1 MPPAHSGNHQLP
13 PANRPG
19 RSLRVSRI
27 LGIDYGTVRIGLALS
42 DPTGT
47 LASPLPF
54 LDNQSP
60 EQVTKAISELIHN
73 HQIIGIVIGLP
84 RNMDGT
90 YGPSAQKVR
99 DFIDQMKGSITL
111 PITPIDER
119 LTTAQASKQL
129 SSIGLNQKK
138 LRKKV
143 DSSSACLILQQYLD
157 RNTPLI

>member
-1 MPPAHSGNHQLP
+1 M
-13 PANRPG
+13 
-19 RSLRVSRI
+19 SRL

-42 DPTGT
+42 DPTRT

-54 LDNQSP
+54 LENSSP
-60 EQVTKAISELIHN
+60 SQVISTMAALIET
-73 HQIIGIVIGLP
+73 HQITGLVIGMP

-99 DFIDQMKGSITL
+99 DFIAQIQKSISL

-129 SSIGLNQKK
+129 SGIGLNQKQ

-157 RNTPLI
+157 RNTPLL

>member
-1 MPPAHSGNHQLP
+1 M
-13 PANRPG
+13 
-19 RSLRVSRI
+19 SRL

-42 DPTGT
+42 DPIGI
-47 LASPLPF
+47 LATPLSF
-54 LDNQSP
+54 LDNNSP
-60 EQVTKAISELIHN
+60 SQVISAITGLIET
-73 HQIIGIVIGLP
+73 HQITGLVIGMP

-99 DFIDQMKGSITL
+99 DFIAQIQKSISL

-129 SSIGLNQKK
+129 SGIGLNQKQ

-157 RNTPLI
+157 RNTPLL

>member
-1 MPPAHSGNHQLP
+1 
-13 PANRPG
+13 
-19 RSLRVSRI
+19 VSRL

-42 DPTGT
+42 DPTGI

-54 LDNQSP
+54 LENQSP
-60 EQVTKAISELIHN
+60 QQVISTMTALIET
-73 HQIIGIVIGLP
+73 HQITGLVIGIP

-99 DFIDQMKGSITL
+99 DFIAQIQKSISL

-129 SSIGLNQKK
+129 SGIGLNQKQ

-157 RNTPLI
+157 RNTPLL

>member
-1 MPPAHSGNHQLP
+1 
-13 PANRPG
+13 
-19 RSLRVSRI
+19 VSRF

-54 LDNQSP
+54 LENQSP
-60 EQVTKAISELIHN
+60 QQVTNALSELIQT
-73 HQIIGIVIGLP
+73 HQIEGLIIGLP

-99 DFIDQMKGSITL
+99 DFIAQIQKSISL

-129 SSIGLNQKK
+129 SGIGLNQKQ

-157 RNTPLI
+157 RNTPLL

>member
-1 MPPAHSGNHQLP
+1 
-13 PANRPG
+13 
-19 RSLRVSRI
+19 VSRF

-54 LDNQSP
+54 IENKSP
-60 EQVTKAISELIHN
+60 QQVTTALSELIQT
-73 HQIIGIVIGLP
+73 HQIAGLVIGLP

-90 YGPSAQKVR
+90 CGPSAQKVR
-99 DFIDQMKGSITL
+99 DFIGQIQKSISL
-111 PITPIDER
+111 PIAPIDER

-129 SSIGLNQKK
+129 SSIGMNQKQ

-157 RNTPLI
+157 RNIPLL

>member
-1 MPPAHSGNHQLP
+1 M
-13 PANRPG
+13 
-19 RSLRVSRI
+19 SRL

-42 DPTGT
+42 DPTRT

-54 LDNQSP
+54 LENNSP
-60 EQVTKAISELIHN
+60 QQVTQALSALIQT
-73 HQIIGIVIGLP
+73 HQISALIIGLP

-99 DFIDQMKGSITL
+99 DFISQIQKDILL

-129 SSIGLNQKK
+129 TGIGLNQKQ

-157 RNTPLI
+157 RSTPLI

>member
-1 MPPAHSGNHQLP
+1 M
-13 PANRPG
+13 
-19 RSLRVSRI
+19 SRF

-54 LDNQSP
+54 LENQSLQ
-60 EQVTKAISELIHN
+60 QVTNALSELIQT
-73 HQIIGIVIGLP
+73 HQIEGLIIGLP

-99 DFIDQMKGSITL
+99 DFIAQIQKSISL

-129 SSIGLNQKK
+129 SGIGLNHKQ

-157 RNTPLI
+157 RNTPLL

>member
-1 MPPAHSGNHQLP
+1 M
-13 PANRPG
+13 
-19 RSLRVSRI
+19 SRF

-42 DPTGT
+42 DPTGI

-54 LDNQSP
+54 LENQAP
-60 EQVTKAISELIHN
+60 QQVTNALSELIQT
-73 HQIIGIVIGLP
+73 HQIAGLVIGLP

-99 DFIDQMKGSITL
+99 DFIAQIQKSISL

-129 SSIGLNQKK
+129 SGIGMNQKQ

-157 RNTPLI
+157 RNTPLL

>member
-1 MPPAHSGNHQLP
+1 M
-13 PANRPG
+13 
-19 RSLRVSRI
+19 SRF

-54 LDNQSP
+54 LENQSLQ
-60 EQVTKAISELIHN
+60 QVITALSELIQT
-73 HQIIGIVIGLP
+73 HQIEGLIIGLP

-99 DFIDQMKGSITL
+99 DFIAQIQKSISL

-129 SSIGLNQKK
+129 SGIGLNQKK
-138 LRKKV
+138 LRMKV

-157 RNTPLI
+157 RNTPLL

>member
-1 MPPAHSGNHQLP
+1 
-13 PANRPG
+13 
-19 RSLRVSRI
+19 VSRI

-54 LDNQSP
+54 LENQSP
-60 EQVTKAISELIHN
+60 QQVTTALSELIQT
-73 HQIIGIVIGLP
+73 HQIDGLIIGLP

-99 DFIDQMKGSITL
+99 DFIAQIQKSISL

-129 SSIGLNQKK
+129 SGIGLNQKQ

-157 RNTPLI
+157 RNTPLL